1 MSKEFASHI
10 FDEFS
15 QENSGA
21 RTQYQGTSLGM
32 AITKRYVEL
41 MGGTITVESTKGKG
55 TTFTVELPLTLA
67 DPIEKR
73 EAYTAPVQ
81 KRTTDLH
88 VLMAEDN
95 DLNAEIATMLLE
107 DEGMHVTRAADGCE
121 VVEMFKS
128 HPASTYD
135 VILMDIMMPVM
146 NGYEATQAIRNMN
159 RPDAGKVQIVAMTAN
174 VFEEERKQAF
184 DCGMNGFLSKPI
196 VVEEL
201 IDALKGI
208 MH

>member
-95 DLNAEIATMLLE
+95 AFAEDVVKCKETGMDSHLPKPFKADQLIASII
-107 DEGMHVTRAADGCE
+107 AP
-121 VVEMFKS
+121 K
-128 HPASTYD
+128 
-135 VILMDIMMPVM
+135 
-146 NGYEATQAIRNMN
+146 N
-159 RPDAGKVQIVAMTAN
+159 
-174 VFEEERKQAF
+174 
-184 DCGMNGFLSKPI
+184 
-196 VVEEL
+196 
-201 IDALKGI
+201 
-208 MH
+208 

>member
-1 MSKEFASHI
+1 
-10 FDEFS
+10 
-15 QENSGA
+15 
-21 RTQYQGTSLGM
+21 M

-121 VVEMFKS
+121 VVKMFKS

-135 VILMDIMMPVM
+135 VILMDIICLLYTSKIGNTPRHHFAATADQPDDFTVRNKHQLI
-146 NGYEATQAIRNMN
+146 NGDTPYEGIKG
-159 RPDAGKVQIVAMTAN
+159 GKTGYTDEARQTLVTCAEQ
-174 VFEEERKQAF
+174 
-184 DCGMNGFLSKPI
+184 NGFCLLYTSRC
-196 VVEEL
+196 V
-201 IDALKGI
+201 
-208 MH
+208 